1 MTRDEMQNLA
11 NRHGVV
17 IEFDLPWP
25 SYWKEMPGVPR
36 CQASMTGDGRMLFY
50 EGDWTDATMT
60 ATLLHELGHHVH
72 GHPNSIIMAFAA
84 LTAEAEA
91 WNWAME
97 QAEFTPEMI
106 EWARTAW
113 STYWDNPQIE
123 DGPRDTPQIQHL
135 QRRIHP

>member
-1 MTRDEMQNLA
+1 MTRDEMQNFA
-11 NRHGVV
+11 NRYGVV

-25 SYWKEMPGVPR
+25 SNWYVEPGMPKV
-36 CQASMTGDGRMLFY
+36 QASMTDHGRMLFY

-72 GHPNSIIMAFAA
+72 GHPGSATMAAQA

-97 QAEFTPEMI
+97 QMEFSPEMI
-106 EWARTAW
+106 EWARMAW
-113 STYWDNPQIE
+113 NTYWDNPLPG
-123 DGPRDTPQIQHL
+123 DGQRDTPQIQYFL
-135 QRRIHP
+135 RRIHP